1 MLGDFTLTKCSVVQ
15 LRTKFPLVTLCAVAV
30 VMAIGCGPA
39 THSEPRYNGRTLS
52 EWLVEYKAAEKTG
65 GTRETNATTAI
76 CAIGSNATPFL
87 VKWINV
93 SYTAPERIMDLIGFG
108 FGRPYTPPRL
118 ARANRAMRAFQI
130 LGTNAAPAIPG
141 LMNIVMQYKQ
151 LNEAAINAR
160 YALVYIGPP
169 GVAALSMLATN
180 RSTPLRF
187 DTVLILGT
195 SCRTGG
201 SDEAK
206 PALINCLSDPDPDVR
221 YAAGCGLAEIARQ
234 DEHRATA
241 K

>member
-1 MLGDFTLTKCSVVQ
+1 MKFPVVQ
-15 LRTKFPLVTLCAVAV
+15 FRTKFLLVTLCSVAV
-30 VMAIGCGPA
+30 VRVIGCAPA
-39 THSEPRYNGRTLS
+39 TNSEPRYNGRTLS
-52 EWLVEYKAAEKTG
+52 EWLVEYGTAEKIG
-65 GTRETNATTAI
+65 GTRETNAITAI
-76 CAIGSNATPFL
+76 CTIGSNATPFL

-93 SYTAPERIMDLIGFG
+93 SYTAPERVMDLIGFG

-118 ARANRAMRAFQI
+118 ARASRAMRAFQI

-141 LMNIVMQYKQ
+141 LTTIVMQYKQ

-169 GVAALSMLATN
+169 GVTALSMLATN
-180 RSTPLRF
+180 PSTPHRF
-187 DTVLILGT
+187 ETVTILGT

-206 PALINCLSDPDPDVR
+206 PTLTRCLSDPDPQVR
-221 YAAGCGLAEIARQ
+221 YAAGCALAEIAR
-234 DEHRATA
+234 EGERKTTG